1 MDKSVSINPSLPKLP
16 PTPGTLMIE
25 PTESEDKVE
34 LDRFCEALL
43 LIRKEIEQVVSG
55 AVSPQDSPLKGA
67 T

>member
-1 MDKSVSINPSLPKLP
+1 
-16 PTPGTLMIE
+16 MIE
-25 PTESEDKVE
+25 PTESEDKAE